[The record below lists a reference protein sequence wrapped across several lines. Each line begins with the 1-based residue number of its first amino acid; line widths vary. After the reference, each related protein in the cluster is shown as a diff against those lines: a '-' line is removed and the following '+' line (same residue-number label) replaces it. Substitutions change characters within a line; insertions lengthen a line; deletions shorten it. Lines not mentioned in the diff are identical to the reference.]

1 MFKLSDKRLTVL
13 VGNYGS
19 GKTELSISLARH
31 LKKVEKQITALVDL
45 DIVNPYFRSGEQE
58 QLLES
63 EGIRVLM
70 PTFANTTVDIPAL
83 PAAIQSVFDV
93 KNEYVVFDV
102 GGDDTGAAAL
112 GRYVEFFAAEKE
124 QLRCLFVINAMRPL
138 TRNAE
143 DVIDLMVRV
152 SARGRMTF
160 TGLVNNTNL
169 AEETTVEML
178 LEGQK
183 MVEEVAKKTG
193 VPQVMIAGEKAALDK
208 MPSQYASLLFPI
220 ERVMKPQWMD

>member
-1 MFKLSDKRLTVL
+1 MRLFDKRLTVV

-19 GKTELSISLARH
+19 GKTELSVSLARCIN
-31 LKKVEKQITALVDL
+31 KSEKTALVDL
-45 DIVNPYFRSGEQE
+45 DIVNPYFRSGEHKA
-58 QLLES
+58 LLES

-93 KNEYVVFDV
+93 KEEHVVFDV

-112 GRYVEFFAAEKE
+112 GRYVEFFQAEKT
-124 QLRCLFVINAMRPL
+124 QLCCLFVINAMRPL
-138 TRNAE
+138 TRTAE
-143 DVIDLMVRV
+143 DIIDLMERV
-152 SARGRMTF
+152 SKRARMAF

-169 AEETTVEML
+169 AGETTAQMVL
-178 LEGQK
+178 DGQK
-183 MVEEVAKKTG
+183 IVEEVAAKTG
-193 VPQVMIAGEKAALDK
+193 VQQLLLTGEQAVLDLL
-208 MPSQYASLLFPI
+208 PPLYAPLLFPI